1 MCISFRFILLLYVQA
16 HANVDVEQ
24 VYFEIGSARSLLP
37 VSSLFVVCLIVPYR
51 NPATPNETLVLMLF
65 MINTQNPGFN
75 PNLISDVVVLVF
87 FNDSSLPLTK
97 RFEPLE
103 KANSV
108 SLKKPKRLFLSIP
121 IYALWNRAAEKVSP
135 K

>member
-1 MCISFRFILLLYVQA
+1 MLMLNKFILK
-16 HANVDVEQ
+16 
-24 VYFEIGSARSLLP
+24 SAPLDLRLP

-103 KANSV
+103 NANSV
-108 SLKKPKRLFLSIP
+108 SLKKPNHLFLSIP
-121 IYALWNRAAEKVSP
+121 IYARWNRAAENISP

>member
-1 MCISFRFILLLYVQA
+1 MLMLNKFILK
-16 HANVDVEQ
+16 
-24 VYFEIGSARSLLP
+24 SAPLDLRLP

-87 FNDSSLPLTK
+87 FNEKFHSENIDAEYVN
-97 RFEPLE
+97 FEIP
-103 KANSV
+103 
-108 SLKKPKRLFLSIP
+108 SI
-121 IYALWNRAAEKVSP
+121 K
-135 K
+135 

>member
-1 MCISFRFILLLYVQA
+1 MQA

-24 VYFEIGSARSLLP
+24 VYFEIGSARSATSGFF
-37 VSSLFVVCLIVPYR
+37 VIRRLFDR
-51 NPATPNETLVLMLF
+51 SVLMLF

>member
-1 MCISFRFILLLYVQA
+1 MLMLNKFILK
-16 HANVDVEQ
+16 
-24 VYFEIGSARSLLP
+24 SAPLDLRLP

-97 RFEPLE
+97 RFGEE
-103 KANSV
+103 AE
-108 SLKKPKRLFLSIP
+108 
-121 IYALWNRAAEKVSP
+121 ALVFVDSDICPMEQSGREGLAQIAYIAQIELHIVIDVYIQIV
-135 K
+135 

>member
-1 MCISFRFILLLYVQA
+1 MCRHMPMLMLNRFILK
-16 HANVDVEQ
+16 
-24 VYFEIGSARSLLP
+24 SAPLDLRLP

-108 SLKKPKRLFLSIP
+108 SLKKPKRLFCRFRYMPYGIERPRRSRP
-121 IYALWNRAAEKVSP
+121 NSVYRPN
-135 K
+135 

>member
-1 MCISFRFILLLYVQA
+1 MMCISFRFILLLYVQA
-16 HANVDVEQ
+16 HANVDVQQ
-24 VYFEIGSARSLLP
+24 VYFEIGSARSTTSGFF
-37 VSSLFVVCLIVPYR
+37 VIRRLFDR
-51 NPATPNETLVLMLF
+51 
-65 MINTQNPGFN
+65 
-75 PNLISDVVVLVF
+75 SVF